1 VPTRGGLLTL
11 VNRSRGKAGLRALR
25 VSAALTRAA
34 QAKADEMARLGY
46 FDHNSP
52 EGRTPWDFL
61 AAEGYRYS
69 DAGEN
74 LAAGWRTDE
83 EVMRGWMG
91 SEGHRANILSRAFQE
106 TGIGIARGA
115 KGDLVVEMF
124 GTPAGGRVIP

>member
-1 VPTRGGLLTL
+1 MPTKGGILAL
-11 VNRSRGKAGLRALR
+11 VNRSRVKAGLRALQ

-34 QAKADEMARLGY
+34 QAKADDMARRDY

-83 EVMRGWMG
+83 ELMQGWMA
-91 SEGHRANILSRAFQE
+91 SHGHRANILSRTFQE

-115 KGDLVVEMF
+115 KGFVVVEMF
-124 GTPAGGRVIP
+124 GTRAGG